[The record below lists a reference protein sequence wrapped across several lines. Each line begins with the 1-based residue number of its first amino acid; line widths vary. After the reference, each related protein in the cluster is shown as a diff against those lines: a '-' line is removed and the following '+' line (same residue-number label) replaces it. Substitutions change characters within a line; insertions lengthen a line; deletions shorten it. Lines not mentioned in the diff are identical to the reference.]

1 MALSAHLHS
10 KNWESFDDGLSSRSR
25 MLKWCCIFLNR
36 LMTLTIDLPSE
47 LERYLLQEARSQG
60 ISLEAMTLR
69 LLTNSIPM
77 LDSSGSANGQELTAA
92 LPAKQQRV
100 FGQYQGRIKMSEDFD
115 EPLPDSFWLG
125 E

>member
-1 MALSAHLHS
+1 MT
-10 KNWESFDDGLSSRSR
+10 
-25 MLKWCCIFLNR
+25 ITLN
-36 LMTLTIDLPSE
+36 LPSE

-60 ISLEAMTLR
+60 VSLETMTLR

-77 LDSSGSANGQELTAA
+77 LDSSGYAIGQKHVGI
-92 LPAKQQRV
+92 PAKQQRL
-100 FGQYQGRIKMSEDFD
+100 FGQYLGRIRMSEDFD

>member
-1 MALSAHLHS
+1 
-10 KNWESFDDGLSSRSR
+10 
-25 MLKWCCIFLNR
+25 MLEWYYAFPNR

-47 LERYLLQEARSQG
+47 LERYILQEAQAQG

-69 LLTNSIPM
+69 LLTNSIPI
-77 LDSSGSANGQELTAA
+77 LDSSGYANAQKPAA
-92 LPAKQQRV
+92 GLPVKQQRV